1 MNVCFW
7 SKLKTEGAGK
17 ERRTEGKTK
26 PMIRDIGTLKRLGT
40 STAWFLAT
48 RDDTVGDVARWIIRY
63 NGMKTAKV
71 YS

>member
-40 STAWFLAT
+40 STA
-48 RDDTVGDVARWIIRY
+48 
-63 NGMKTAKV
+63 
-71 YS
+71 